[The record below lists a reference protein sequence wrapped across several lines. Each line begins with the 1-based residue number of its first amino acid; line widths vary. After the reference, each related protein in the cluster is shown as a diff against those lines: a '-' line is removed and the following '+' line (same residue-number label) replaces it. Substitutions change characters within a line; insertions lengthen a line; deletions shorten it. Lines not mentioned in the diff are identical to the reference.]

1 MDPRLTASSGYEY
14 LVRNRSENP
23 AESENEWKN
32 LIMENQRLTQRVAFL
47 EKIGKNQENFDGFT
61 KEIDR
66 LNALVVVRDAE
77 IQELTKNSNPKVEME
92 GFEAKKKEWEN
103 KSAKMKG
110 HIKSLEKKLEASND
124 FRFKI
129 TEEMEALLE
138 EDVSPNQTMCLKM
151 ARQTSE
157 YHKELWK
164 KVRSNFEHLRNAN
177 RGLQMSLEELEVE
190 KENMEF
196 ELGRR
201 GTAIKEFKKKEKRA
215 GQRIQELEKSIEL
228 KEQNEEKLR
237 SENAEICKKFWDQ
250 TAQVDTLIKMLG
262 DKTVRIIGDG
272 MVVQEQQRYIQS
284 LEQSNAEDIK
294 RRVQDLAAK
303 LNRNANICKQNF
315 ENRLDAQNQQVQKME
330 ESAKLLMQEVFSLR
344 FNYKESLEV
353 VQKLKSKNSEL
364 EKMLSYVVEEEEKN
378 HYAKMARWSAVG
390 IRSLKRK
397 REE

>member
-228 KEQNEEKLR
+228 K
-237 SENAEICKKFWDQ
+237 A
-250 TAQVDTLIKMLG
+250 
-262 DKTVRIIGDG
+262 VRIIGDG
-272 MVVQEQQRYIQS
+272 MVIQEQQRYIQS
-284 LEQSNAEDIK
+284 LEQSNAEGIK

-344 FNYKESLEV
+344 FNYKESLEA